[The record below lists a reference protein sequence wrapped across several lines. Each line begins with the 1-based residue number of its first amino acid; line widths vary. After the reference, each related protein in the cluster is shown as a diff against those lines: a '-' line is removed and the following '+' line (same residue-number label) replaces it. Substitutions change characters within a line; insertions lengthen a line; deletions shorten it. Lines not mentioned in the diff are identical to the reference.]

1 MTREHKL
8 ALILGF
14 AVVLIVGVLFADH
27 FSKARTT
34 KTDDQMALRA
44 PEMGSQPLPGPA
56 SPATAT
62 SGGATVLV
70 SHNGNGSALPTDNP
84 LPPSAQPV
92 SHEPTQT
99 AVDIPN
105 GTPAGG
111 AEEPRSRPTIDRV
124 SDNSPYAGGI
134 TYKGG
139 KPVGPAAAQTDTTPI
154 GGNDRAVSKIEPG
167 TSTNPGL
174 PALPISKGTES
185 RYPVEAGDTL
195 YKIAKRVYGDSALWK
210 KLGEYNKDKIK
221 PDGTNMREGV
231 ALRIPP
237 KDVLLGTA
245 ALAPNA
251 KSTELAK
258 PAAGKAAPAPAKP
271 ADEKPATRLAGNTK
285 PTPRT
290 YTVKGGDTF
299 SKIAARELG
308 TAKRWEEIA
317 SLNPSL
323 DSSELKVGDTV
334 MLPAK

>member
-56 SPATAT
+56 TPM
-62 SGGATVLV
+62 SGGATMLV
-70 SHNGNGSALPTDNP
+70 SHGGNGSALPTDNP
-84 LPPSAQPV
+84 LPPSVQPV
-92 SHEPTQT
+92 SQEATRT

-105 GTPAGG
+105 GTPTGG
-111 AEEPRSRPTIDRV
+111 AEEASSRVPSRRV
-124 SDNSPYAGGI
+124 GDNSPLSSGI
-134 TYKGG
+134 AYQNG

-154 GGNDRAVSKIEPG
+154 GGGDHGVSKIEPG

-195 YKIAKRVYGDSALWK
+195 YKIAKNVYGDSALWK
-210 KLGEYNKDKIK
+210 KLGEYNKDKIR
-221 PDGTNMREGV
+221 PDGTNLREGV
-231 ALRIPP
+231 TLRIPP
-237 KDVLLGTA
+237 KDVLLGIA

-258 PAAGKAAPAPAKP
+258 PAAGKATPPSTPVKP
-271 ADEKPATRLAGNTK
+271 ADEKPATKVATNAK
-285 PTPRT
+285 PAPRT

-299 SKIAARELG
+299 SKIAAKELG

-334 MLPAK
+334 KLPAK